1 LNRTFPRQEAL
12 EISVLEVLSVSVVSS
27 RRPGS
32 YHTITSSTAYY
43 QEERMAHQCRV
54 GPARGQWE
62 RVNNTGPPAA
72 NITSTTDT
80 NSTSSTDSATSLG
93 KVGFK
98 TLDAQAYFSYDLNFA
113 GKPEEWTRTF
123 YNGDYAASRADI
135 SRLIM
140 R

>member
-1 LNRTFPRQEAL
+1 MNRTFPRQEAL
-12 EISVLEVLSVSVVSS
+12 EISVLEVLSVSAVSI

-98 TLDAQAYFSYDLNFA
+98 TLDLNFA

-135 SRLIM
+135 SRLVM